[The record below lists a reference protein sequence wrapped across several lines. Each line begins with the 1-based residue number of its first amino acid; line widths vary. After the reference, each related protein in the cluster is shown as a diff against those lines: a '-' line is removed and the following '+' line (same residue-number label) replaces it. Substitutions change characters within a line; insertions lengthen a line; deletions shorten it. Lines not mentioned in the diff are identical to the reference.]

1 MKKFQMDLISFDELL
16 DKEFPPTTWLVKG
29 LVPAGCITMVSGY
42 TTSFKTW
49 LILDMAICIA
59 TGEKLLGQFSTTPSK
74 VLIID
79 EESGEPILQ
88 KRFLLMTQKRG
99 LNIKILSYKNF
110 ESKESGEV
118 IKYCLDNEIK
128 VVILDSLI
136 RSHSS
141 DENSSSEMARVS
153 KRLAEFKSSGIALI
167 FIHHNRKSGKNGSNP
182 REDSRG
188 SSEILG
194 FVDSA
199 ISIEL
204 IAKKRQ
210 LKITQIKSRLEEEVS
225 PFLIGLPE
233 KGSPMFKFEY
243 ISPCEN
249 KETKSKP
256 QIAAEHIIALFQGND
271 NQEQCQKEII
281 DAIRPAGAGE
291 SSIKEAINDLIT
303 DNILQARQGQGNSQ
317 LYSLK

>member
-49 LILDMAICIA
+49 LILDMAICMA
-59 TGEKLLGQFSTTPSK
+59 TETSLWGQFPTNKSK
-74 VLIID
+74 ILIID
-79 EESGEPILQ
+79 EESGESMLK
-88 KRFLLMTQKRG
+88 KRFLLMTQERG
-99 LNIKILSYKNF
+99 LDISILSDKDF
-110 ESKESGEV
+110 EAQYSNAV
-118 IKYCLDNEIK
+118 VKYCLDNDIK

-136 RSHSS
+136 RSHSG
-141 DENSSSEMARVS
+141 DENSSSGMAAVS
-153 KRLAEFKSSGIALI
+153 KRLKIFKKNGIALI

-249 KETKSKP
+249 KDTKSKP
-256 QIAAEHIIALFQGND
+256 QIAAEHIVALFQGND